1 MTLREPLQIMA
12 VKLANK
18 FPHSVP
24 ISDLIDELKD
34 YLGEEYRNTINISTW
49 KRQFCNFIKTD
60 LSGKDNAIIIEYSEE
75 KGKSKYKLNHSFIL
89 VQNSKNRNK

>member
-34 YLGEEYRNTINISTW
+34 YLGEEYSNVINISTW
-49 KRQFCNFIKTD
+49 KGQLCNFIKTD
-60 LSGKDNAIIIEYSEE
+60 LSGKDDAIITERSDERE
-75 KGKSKYKLNHSFIL
+75 TSKYKLNHSFIL